1 MPGQPLEKIGE
12 GALAD
17 VHAWAPGYVIKLFKQ
32 GIQHA
37 VAAHEAQM
45 TRAAAA
51 AGLPAPAVLGEEV
64 VGGRFGIV
72 LSRFDGPTLMQLSRT
87 HTIAS
92 DEAGSILAALA
103 FSVHRTSP
111 PEDVPTLHAFMKAS
125 FRVSDVP
132 DHIANGVLSLIKR
145 LPPDDG
151 LCHADLHPGNV
162 IMAADGPKL
171 IDWFGMVRAPIAF
184 DLAVCHFLMSDLIP
198 ERVDDPERPRAVNTA
213 MQREYARLAGTS
225 VPGLVASITPYLPIA
240 RCSALFAGL
249 PLAQRQRQID
259 SIEADLG
266 LEALTAMRLE

>member
-12 GALAD
+12 GAMAD
-17 VHAWAPGYVIKLFKQ
+17 VHAWAPGQVIKLFKH
-32 GIQHA
+32 GIQHR
-37 VAAHEAQM
+37 VAAHEARM
-45 TRAAAA
+45 TRAAVA
-51 AGLPAPAVLGEEV
+51 AGLPAPTVLSEQV

-92 DEAGSILAALA
+92 DEAGPILAALA

-125 FRVSDVP
+125 LRVSDVP
-132 DHIANGVLSLIKR
+132 DHIADGILSLIKR

-171 IDWFGMVRAPIAF
+171 IDWTGLVRGPVAF
-184 DLAVCHFLMSDLIP
+184 DLAVSHVLLTEIVP
-198 ERVDDPERPRAVNTA
+198 ERVDDPERPRGVNA
-213 MQREYARLAGTS
+213 ALQLEYARLAGKS
-225 VPGLVASITPYLPIA
+225 LPELVASITPYLPIA

-266 LEALTAMRLE
+266 LEAHAAMRH